1 MLEKALILAAKAHT
15 GQVDKGGAPYI
26 LHPIRVMLACEGE
39 KEKIVALLHDT
50 LEDTALT
57 AADLR
62 RAGFSEEIVQAVCCL
77 TRGQKEDYMDY
88 IARIC
93 ENALAARVKYAD
105 LQDNLDISRIPNPT
119 EKDFARIR
127 KYEQAM
133 KKNYEI
139 NQGRTGAWSIGHR
152 NAMTRSAGNCM
163 HSRRKPIGSFIQS
176 CSAQICPSSVCA
188 RPFCGK

>member
-62 RAGFSEEIVQAVCCL
+62 RAGFPEEIVQAVCCL

-88 IARIC
+88 IACIC

-105 LQDNLDISRIPNPT
+105 LQDNLNIRRIPNPT

-133 KKNYEI
+133 KRI
-139 NQGRTGAWSIGHR
+139 
-152 NAMTRSAGNCM
+152 TRSVKGGREHGALDTGTL
-163 HSRRKPIGSFIQS
+163 
-176 CSAQICPSSVCA
+176 
-188 RPFCGK
+188 

>member
-62 RAGFSEEIVQAVCCL
+62 RAG
-77 TRGQKEDYMDY
+77 RR
-88 IARIC
+88 RITWIILR
-93 ENALAARVKYAD
+93 A
-105 LQDNLDISRIPNPT
+105 
-119 EKDFARIR
+119 
-127 KYEQAM
+127 
-133 KKNYEI
+133 
-139 NQGRTGAWSIGHR
+139 
-152 NAMTRSAGNCM
+152 SAKM
-163 HSRRKPIGSFIQS
+163 RWRRE
-176 CSAQICPSSVCA
+176 
-188 RPFCGK
+188 

>member
-62 RAGFSEEIVQAVCCL
+62 RAGFSEEIVLPDAWAEGGLHGLYCAHLRKCAGGESEVC
-77 TRGQKEDYMDY
+77 R
-88 IARIC
+88 
-93 ENALAARVKYAD
+93 
-105 LQDNLDISRIPNPT
+105 
-119 EKDFARIR
+119 FA
-127 KYEQAM
+127 
-133 KKNYEI
+133 
-139 NQGRTGAWSIGHR
+139 G
-152 NAMTRSAGNCM
+152 
-163 HSRRKPIGSFIQS
+163 
-176 CSAQICPSSVCA
+176 
-188 RPFCGK
+188 

>member
-62 RAGFSEEIVQAVCCL
+62 REGFPAEIVQAVLCL
-77 TRGQKEDYMDY
+77 TRRQGEDYMAY
-88 IARIC
+88 IARVC
-93 ENALAARVKYAD
+93 ENPLAAEVKYAD
-105 LQDNLDISRIPNPT
+105 LQDNLDLSRIPNPT

-127 KYEQAM
+127 KYEQAVQRM
-133 KKNYEI
+133 RSLRKK
-139 NQGRTGAWSIGHR
+139 
-152 NAMTRSAGNCM
+152 
-163 HSRRKPIGSFIQS
+163 
-176 CSAQICPSSVCA
+176 
-188 RPFCGK
+188 

>member
-62 RAGFSEEIVQAVCCL
+62 RAGFSEE
-77 TRGQKEDYMDY
+77 R
-88 IARIC
+88 RI
-93 ENALAARVKYAD
+93 
-105 LQDNLDISRIPNPT
+105 T
-119 EKDFARIR
+119 
-127 KYEQAM
+127 
-133 KKNYEI
+133 
-139 NQGRTGAWSIGHR
+139 WSILR
-152 NAMTRSAGNCM
+152 ASAKM
-163 HSRRKPIGSFIQS
+163 RWRRE
-176 CSAQICPSSVCA
+176 
-188 RPFCGK
+188 

>member
-15 GQVDKGGAPYI
+15 GQVEKGCAPYI

-62 RAGFSEEIVQAVCCL
+62 RAGFPEEIVQAVCCL

-133 KKNYEI
+133 KRI
-139 NQGRTGAWSIGHR
+139 
-152 NAMTRSAGNCM
+152 TRSIKGGREHGALDTGTL
-163 HSRRKPIGSFIQS
+163 
-176 CSAQICPSSVCA
+176 
-188 RPFCGK
+188 

>member
-1 MLEKALILAAKAHT
+1 MLEKALLLAVKAHT

-62 RAGFSEEIVQAVCCL
+62 RESFPEDIVQAVLCL
-77 TRGQKEDYMDY
+77 TRKQDEDYMDY
-88 IARIC
+88 IAHVS
-93 ENALAARVKYAD
+93 ENPLAAGVKCAD
-105 LQDNLDISRIPNPT
+105 LQDNMDISRIPNPT

-127 KYEQAM
+127 KYEQAL
-133 KKNYEI
+133 
-139 NQGRTGAWSIGHR
+139 QRLR
-152 NAMTRSAGNCM
+152 D
-163 HSRRKPIGSFIQS
+163 SFL
-176 CSAQICPSSVCA
+176 
-188 RPFCGK
+188 

>member
-62 RAGFSEEIVQAVCCL
+62 CAGFSEEIVQAVCCL

-105 LQDNLDISRIPNPT
+105 LQDNLDIRRIPNPT
-119 EKDFARIR
+119 ENPKI
-127 KYEQAM
+127 
-133 KKNYEI
+133 
-139 NQGRTGAWSIGHR
+139 
-152 NAMTRSAGNCM
+152 
-163 HSRRKPIGSFIQS
+163 
-176 CSAQICPSSVCA
+176 
-188 RPFCGK
+188 

>member
-1 MLEKALILAAKAHT
+1 MTIPAWSSPLQFGLALFLVYPELGIHAVAVDYLVGNAFLVHQGEGVEAKAHT

-93 ENALAARVKYAD
+93 ENVLAARVKYAD

-133 KKNYEI
+133 KRI
-139 NQGRTGAWSIGHR
+139 
-152 NAMTRSAGNCM
+152 TRSIKGGREHGALDTGTL
-163 HSRRKPIGSFIQS
+163 
-176 CSAQICPSSVCA
+176 
-188 RPFCGK
+188 

>member
-105 LQDNLDISRIPNPT
+105 LQDNPT

-133 KKNYEI
+133 KRI
-139 NQGRTGAWSIGHR
+139 
-152 NAMTRSAGNCM
+152 TRSIKGGREHGALDTGTL
-163 HSRRKPIGSFIQS
+163 
-176 CSAQICPSSVCA
+176 
-188 RPFCGK
+188 

>member
-1 MLEKALILAAKAHT
+1 MLEKALLLAAKAHT

-62 RAGFSEEIVQAVCCL
+62 REGFSEEIVQAVLCL
-77 TRGQKEDYMDY
+77 TRRQEEDYMGY
-88 IARIC
+88 IARVGR
-93 ENALAARVKYAD
+93 NPLAARVKCAD
-105 LQDNLDISRIPNPT
+105 LQDNMDISRIPAPT

-127 KYEQAM
+127 KYEQAC
-133 KKNYEI
+133 
-139 NQGRTGAWSIGHR
+139 QRLR
-152 NAMTRSAGNCM
+152 D
-163 HSRRKPIGSFIQS
+163 SFL
-176 CSAQICPSSVCA
+176 
-188 RPFCGK
+188 

>member
-77 TRGQKEDYMDY
+77 TRRAEGGLHGLYC
-88 IARIC
+88 AH
-93 ENALAARVKYAD
+93 L
-105 LQDNLDISRIPNPT
+105 
-119 EKDFARIR
+119 R
-127 KYEQAM
+127 KCS
-133 KKNYEI
+133 
-139 NQGRTGAWSIGHR
+139 W
-152 NAMTRSAGNCM
+152 
-163 HSRRKPIGSFIQS
+163 RRE
-176 CSAQICPSSVCA
+176 
-188 RPFCGK
+188 

>member
-1 MLEKALILAAKAHT
+1 MEKALILAAKAHT

-62 RAGFSEEIVQAVCCL
+62 REGFPEEIVQAVLCL
-77 TRGQKEDYMDY
+77 TRRQDEDYMAY
-88 IARIC
+88 IARVC
-93 ENALAARVKYAD
+93 ENPLAAEVKYAD
-105 LQDNLDISRIPNPT
+105 LQDNLDLSRIPNPT

-127 KYEQAM
+127 KYEQAIQKIRSLR
-133 KKNYEI
+133 KK
-139 NQGRTGAWSIGHR
+139 
-152 NAMTRSAGNCM
+152 
-163 HSRRKPIGSFIQS
+163 
-176 CSAQICPSSVCA
+176 
-188 RPFCGK
+188 